1 MSKHLD
7 LDALADLLDGEGDGE
22 AHLSGCA
29 HCAARLGELADA
41 EAAVTASLNSLGAP
55 TLPPALA
62 DRIAAALAAEPALAP
77 APAAPATPA
86 DVVAG
91 AGAGPAGL
99 PSAAAV
105 PSAATVTPLP
115 SRSTRSTRS
124 TRRLRGHPAW
134 LQSVAAGAVLLL
146 GAGIGYTVLRDDGGS
161 SEQTAAAG
169 RESGTSLRSNDSGV
183 DYADAA
189 AAASALPSVLAG
201 RATAGRTAGSQ
212 AADAPPPAAPKA
224 ESTAGSTA
232 GSTAVP
238 QGAAGEGAAGDPL
251 ARLRQ
256 PAALASCLVALLPP
270 EEPDLRPLALDYA
283 RYAGAPAL
291 AVVLPDP
298 DPTKV
303 SIFVVGPDCV
313 ATADDLKFFTRLAR
327 P

>member
-77 APAAPATPA
+77 APAAPATPD

-146 GAGIGYTVLRDDGGS
+146 GAGIGYTVLRDDGGR
-161 SEQTAAAG
+161 SEQTVAAG
-169 RESGTSLRSNDSGV
+169 RESGTSFRSNDSGV

-189 AAASALPSVLAG
+189 AATSALPSVLAG
-201 RATAGRTAGSQ
+201 RATAGRTADSQ
-212 AADAPPPAAPKA
+212 AADAPPPAAPK
-224 ESTAGSTA
+224 A

-256 PAALASCLVALLPP
+256 PEALASCLVALLPP

-303 SIFVVGPDCV
+303 SIFVVGPNC
-313 ATADDLKFFTRLAR
+313 AAKADDLKFFTRLAR